1 MNILLASKSPRRRT
15 LISALGYDVQV
26 VDVDAEETVPD
37 GLAAVE
43 VVQSIALS
51 KSLAAERF
59 LTPDAVLLTAD
70 TIVVYDNRIMG
81 KPADADEARMML
93 HTLSGRWHEVYTGV
107 CLAKCQEGSVLR
119 TEFAELTRV
128 HFRSLTAK
136 EIDSYISTGAPMD
149 KAGGYG
155 IQDPFG
161 IVSID
166 RIEGDY
172 YNVVGLPVARIAAEL
187 TRFGG

>member
-15 LISALGYDVQV
+15 LISALGYDVQA

-81 KPADADEARMML
+81 KPADAEEARMML

-107 CLAKCQEGSVLR
+107 CLAKCQGGSVLR

-172 YNVVGLPVARIAAEL
+172 YNVVGLPVARIATEL
-187 TRFGG
+187 SRFGS

>member
-26 VDVDAEETVPD
+26 VDVDAEETFPD

-107 CLAKCQEGSVLR
+107 CLAKCQGDSVLR

-128 HFRSLTAK
+128 HFRSLTEK

-187 TRFGG
+187 TRFGS